1 MKKITKALIGGTIL
15 LSGIGAAVGIAKAA
29 NRSEV
34 DDSFFDDFD
43 DDPFEEDY
51 NNLLNNED
59 TEE

>member
-1 MKKITKALIGGTIL
+1 MKKITKALIGTGIL

-34 DDSFFDDFD
+34 DDEYFD
-43 DDPFEEDY
+43 DDFFEETDDY
-51 NNLLNNED
+51 DGDVKD